1 MSALALLS
9 GGLDSTVAAVL
20 HRETAGRV
28 DLGLFV
34 DYGQRAAVPEARAA
48 GAVARFL
55 GCELLR
61 VELPLLATE
70 TRTALV
76 SRGVELPHPDPG
88 RLDEAAS
95 AAAGADAVWV
105 PNRNGL
111 LVNLAAAV
119 AEARGMSCVIVGFN
133 AEEGRS
139 FPDNSARFLRHLNL
153 CLEDSTR
160 GRVTVVSPTLELTKE
175 RIWAAGR
182 AHAAPLEATWSC
194 YEGGEQ
200 PCGRCE
206 SCCRVERARR
216 SAGG

>member
-1 MSALALLS
+1 MSSLALLS

-20 HRETAGRV
+20 HRETAGPV
-28 DLGLFV
+28 ALGLFV
-34 DYGQRAAVPEARAA
+34 DYGQRAAGPEARAA
-48 GAVARFL
+48 EAVARFL

-61 VELPLLATE
+61 AEVPLLAAE

-76 SRGVELPHPDPG
+76 SRTAAMPHPDPG
-88 RLDEAAS
+88 RLDEPATSEAS
-95 AAAGADAVWV
+95 ADAVWV
-105 PNRNGL
+105 PNRNGV

-119 AEARGMSCVIVGFN
+119 AEARGLPRVIVGFN

-139 FPDNSARFLRHLNL
+139 FPDNSPRFLEHLNL
-153 CLEDSTR
+153 CLADSTR
-160 GRVTVVSPTLELTKE
+160 GRVTVVSPTLELTKD

-200 PCGRCE
+200 ACGRCE

-216 SAGG
+216 AAGG